1 MNLFYLVSNVPG
13 PQDKVH
19 LAGQGIDDLM
29 FFLFS
34 PLNVYLGIITYNGK
48 VSVGVNF
55 GAELNQDPAALAKHW
70 KEAYESLYEDAM
82 SYEGT
87 IERKASQRKKAP
99 TEV

>member
-1 MNLFYLVSNVPG
+1 MMDAVVSNVPG
-13 PQDKVH
+13 PQEKVH
-19 LAGQGIDDLM
+19 LAGQGLDDLM

-55 GAELNQDPAALAKHW
+55 GAELKQDPAQLAKHW
-70 KEAYESLYEDAM
+70 KSAFEVLYEDTMA
-82 SYEGT
+82 YEGM
-87 IERKASQRKKAP
+87 IERKVSLRKKAT